1 MELDAWQLF
10 LKEFTE
16 LQDKQVE
23 QLQRELPILATLVT
37 LRGGKEERKHS
48 DFLAYLLNPQ
58 AGHNQRGRF
67 LHSFV
72 TDLLHWEIDP
82 EQAEAA
88 IVHREYFGGL
98 IEGQRCRFDILVRFL
113 NGTLLLIENKV
124 VQGDH
129 SEQLQRYCQ

>member
-1 MELDAWQLF
+1 MEPDAWQIF
-10 LKEFTE
+10 LKELRR
-16 LQDKQVE
+16 LQDEQVE
-23 QLQRELPILATLVT
+23 QIQRDLPILAALVT

-88 IVHREYFGGL
+88 IVHREHFGGL
-98 IEGQRCRFDILVRFL
+98 VEGQGCRFDILVRCL
-113 NGTLLLIENKV
+113 NGT
-124 VQGDH
+124 
-129 SEQLQRYCQ
+129 S